1 MKKNDLKI
9 HNIAAKYILG
19 ENIETSIKG
28 DKEQLKCLSGLLES
42 SKKLYSSL
50 DENKNLDEI
59 LKIIEE
65 VETKVSEIKETNQFI
80 IPERIRY
87 TYTYLYDR
95 NVFSAAKEVQ
105 YKEMIMINDLK
116 GTINALIDMYKL
128 PETEKLRKE
137 VLDQEKKQNQIIN
150 DIILLRN
157 EYTTID
163 RMFNK
168 QIAEQIQKS
177 RRRWFKCMDWL
188 KN

>member
-65 VETKVSEIKETNQFI
+65 KKVLADKFFVLTGIKW
-80 IPERIRY
+80 
-87 TYTYLYDR
+87 
-95 NVFSAAKEVQ
+95 
-105 YKEMIMINDLK
+105 
-116 GTINALIDMYKL
+116 KL
-128 PETEKLRKE
+128 
-137 VLDQEKKQNQIIN
+137 
-150 DIILLRN
+150 
-157 EYTTID
+157 
-163 RMFNK
+163 
-168 QIAEQIQKS
+168 
-177 RRRWFKCMDWL
+177 
-188 KN
+188 